1 MLPGALRYPTPVA
14 VLLAAC
20 GHAPAPSTPHAVPA
34 SSHASAVGALCSM
47 PERPLA
53 AGEPARVFV
62 EIASVEGDLST
73 LTASAAGAAS
83 FREVFADPSLAVRV
97 AHVMTTNEAQS
108 VVAWDS
114 PVAPGGTPCDDSQR
128 WDLAITPHI
137 QDQQGRVVRLDIAFV
152 PAPPLGTPNESWSV
166 PAHRQLRT
174 TVVLENQQVVVLSSP
189 PMGNAKRPIVVLTPY
204 VLRDDTDLR
213 RLFECKMQKARPA
226 ARPAASR

>member
-1 MLPGALRYPTPVA
+1 MLRGALRYPTPVA

-53 AGEPARVFV
+53 AGVPARVFV

-114 PVAPGGTPCDDSQR
+114 PLAPGGTPCDDSQR

-152 PAPPLGTPNESWSV
+152 PAPPLGTPIESWSV
-166 PAHRQLRT
+166 PEHRQLKT
-174 TVVLENQQVVVLSSP
+174 TVVLENQQLVVLSSP

-226 ARPAASR
+226 ARPAESH